1 MKQESKDETRWLLR
15 LLAVILVGLGIQG
28 VRVQLSRI
36 SAGEDFSAFSFIL
49 FIGVVLLL
57 FWLAYRLWRYTS
69 FWDIFSW
76 MQQTPPLF
84 LYCQCQYFRLNQH
97 VRCGFIAGLILL
109 FLDKVIFVLPIL
121 YKGVAFWES
130 ARYLWMKVIWP
141 PRRCF
146 EILHLFE
153 SPLVMF
159 LVFCIYVFTIG
170 FIVGWCVSYLKERFI
185 RDKEINDMYR
195 SQDAESSSCGD

>member
-15 LLAVILVGLGIQG
+15 LFAMMVIGLAIQG
-28 VRVQLSRI
+28 VCARFRKI
-36 SAGEDFSAFSFIL
+36 SAGEGFSGLSFIC

-57 FWLAYRLWRYTS
+57 FWLAYRLWRCRS

-76 MQQTPPLF
+76 MPQTPPLF
-84 LYCQCQYFRLNQH
+84 LYCQCQYFRLNKRI
-97 VRCGFIAGLILL
+97 RCGLVAGMIFL
-109 FLDKVIFVLPIL
+109 FLEIQLYILSVI

-130 ARYLWMKVIWP
+130 VRRIWMKVVWP

-146 EILHLFE
+146 EILHILEFR
-153 SPLVMF
+153 LVTV
-159 LVFCIYVFTIG
+159 LVVFVYIFTIG
-170 FIVGWCVSYLKERFI
+170 FILGWCLSYLKERFI

-195 SQDAESSSCGD
+195 SEDAAS